1 MTVNETQ
8 SNKIDASCRV
18 PLLVLFGG
26 AAAWLVVGS
35 LLALLASLTFHMPD
49 KFGGCPWGTYGHLQ
63 PAADDVL
70 LYGF

>member
-8 SNKIDASCRV
+8 TNKIDASCRV

-35 LLALLASLTFHMPD
+35 LLALLA
-49 KFGGCPWGTYGHLQ
+49 
-63 PAADDVL
+63 
-70 LYGF
+70 